1 MAENKSKILIIGGT
15 GHMGKFIVQTS
26 ANSGHPTFIL
36 LRPATASD
44 PVKANLINNFNN
56 SGVTILYGDIHD
68 HESLVKAIKQVDV
81 VISALGSH
89 QVNDQTK
96 IIDAIKEAGNIKRF
110 FPSEFGI
117 DVDRAHSIDPAKSLY
132 SIISQQRRTIEAS
145 GIPYT
150 FVVSNLFA
158 SYFLPTLAQAEAT
171 GPPTDKVLILGD
183 GTPRA
188 IIVKEED
195 IATYTIRA
203 VDDPR
208 TVNMVL
214 YLKPPANF
222 YSQNELVALWEK
234 KTGKT
239 LEKIYVPEDQIFKRI
254 QETEYPVNLLLAI
267 NHSVFVNGDCTNFE
281 IEPRFGVEASK
292 LYPDVKYTTVD
303 EYLNDLI

>member
-1 MAENKSKILIIGGT
+1 MNTLTGLVNGLDPLAAQTSSNITSSKRSSMVEKKKTFGGA
-15 GHMGKFIVQTS
+15 GHIGKFITME
-26 ANSGHPTFIL
+26 I
-36 LRPATASD
+36 
-44 PVKANLINNFNN
+44 
-56 SGVTILYGDIHD
+56 DIHD

-96 IIDAIKEAGNIKRF
+96 IIDAIKEARNIKRF

-117 DVDRAHSIDPAKSLY
+117 DVDRSHSVDPAKSLF

-150 FVVSNLFA
+150 IVVSILFA

-171 GPPTDKVLILGD
+171 GPPTDKVFILGD

-188 IIVKEED
+188 IFVKEED

-292 LYPDVKYTTVD
+292 LYFDVKYTTVD
-303 EYLNDLI
+303 EYLNGLSHLN

>member
-1 MAENKSKILIIGGT
+1 MSENKSKILIIGGT
-15 GHMGKFIVQTS
+15 AHMGKFIVQAS
-26 ANSGHPTFIL
+26 ANSGHPTFIV

-44 PVKANLINNFNN
+44 PVKANLINNFKN

-110 FPSEFGI
+110 FPSEFGT
-117 DVDRAHSIDPAKSLY
+117 DVDRAHSAFLN
-132 SIISQQRRTIEAS
+132 
-145 GIPYT
+145 T

-171 GPPTDKVLILGD
+171 GPPTDKVFILGD

-239 LEKIYVPEDQIFKRI
+239 MEKIYVPEDQIFKRI

-292 LYPDVKYTTVD
+292 LYPDV
-303 EYLNDLI
+303 